1 MILRILP
8 LLLLLT
14 VLPVGFIYITR
25 LRGLKSKRRGLLL
38 LVPNAILLIL
48 TVFFACNNDMLLR
61 YQEFVAVYLVVLY
74 SITVPEVFYAI
85 FSGLSRISRRVRVRR
100 IGHIAGLIAA
110 GVVFVAFGV
119 AVVSCFT
126 VLRVQRHV
134 YVSKDLPE
142 TFNGYKIV
150 HISDLHLGTFGFY
163 PKALRRITTAVN
175 AENADL
181 VAFTGDL
188 VNFDRREIV
197 PFREELARIKARDG
211 VVSVMGN
218 HDYQMYV
225 SQKGC
230 GENAKRVA
238 ELQKEQRL
246 AGWRLLLN
254 ENMVIRRAKDSIVVI
269 GSENDGTKSFP
280 SRGDLE
286 VATRGIGKGAFK
298 VLLSHDPTQ
307 WQQKVLPLTDIQL
320 TLSGHTHA
328 GQFKL
333 FGHSVSELAYK
344 ECDGMYFCGTRALL
358 VSSGLGEALMPFRLG
373 AWPTID
379 VVILKRDKL
388 K

>member
-14 VLPVGFIYITR
+14 ILPVGFIYITR
-25 LRGLKSKRRGLLL
+25 FRGQTSKRKGLLL
-38 LVPNAILLIL
+38 LVPNAILVIL
-48 TVFFACNNDMLLR
+48 AVFLACNNEMLLR
-61 YQEFVAVYLVVLY
+61 HQGFVAAYLIILY
-74 SITVPEVFYAI
+74 SITVPEAFYAI
-85 FSGLSRISRRVRVRR
+85 VSGLFRISKRARVRKA
-100 IGHIAGLIAA
+100 GHVAGLVAA
-110 GVVFVAFGV
+110 VVVFVAFCV

-126 VLRVQRHV
+126 VLVVRRHV
-134 YVSKDLPE
+134 FVSKDLPE
-142 TFNGYKIV
+142 AFDGYRIV
-150 HISDLHLGTFGFY
+150 HISDLHLGTFEFY
-163 PKALRRITTAVN
+163 PKALRRIISVVN

-188 VNFDRREIV
+188 VNFDWHEIV
-197 PFREELARIKARDG
+197 PFRGELAGIKARDG

-225 SQKGC
+225 SQKGG
-230 GENAKRVA
+230 GEDEKRVVA
-238 ELQKEQRL
+238 LQKEQSL

-254 ENMVIRRAKDSIVVI
+254 GSLVVRRARDSIVVI
-269 GSENDGTKSFP
+269 GSENEGTRSFP
-280 SRGDLE
+280 SRGDLD

-328 GQFKL
+328 GQLKL
-333 FGHSVSELAYK
+333 LGHSVSELAYK
-344 ECDGMYFCGTRALL
+344 ECDGMYFSGTRALL

-373 AWPTID
+373 AWPTVD
-379 VVILKRDKL
+379 VVILKRDYRR
-388 K
+388 

>member
-14 VLPVGFIYITR
+14 ILPVGFIYITR
-25 LRGLKSKRRGLLL
+25 FRGQTSKRKGLLL
-38 LVPNAILLIL
+38 LVPNAILVIL
-48 TVFFACNNDMLLR
+48 AVFLACNNEMLLR
-61 YQEFVAVYLVVLY
+61 HQGFVAAFLIVLY
-74 SITVPEVFYAI
+74 SITVPEAFYAI
-85 FSGLSRISRRVRVRR
+85 VSGLFRISKRARVRKA
-100 IGHIAGLIAA
+100 GHIAGVVAA
-110 GVVFVAFGV
+110 GVVFVAFCV

-126 VLRVQRHV
+126 VLVVRRHV

-142 TFNGYKIV
+142 AFDGHKIV
-150 HISDLHLGTFGFY
+150 HISDLHLGTFEFY
-163 PKALRRITTAVN
+163 PKALRRIITDVN

-188 VNFDRREIV
+188 VNFDWREIV
-197 PFREELARIKARDG
+197 PFRDELAGIKARDG

-225 SQKGC
+225 SQKGRS
-230 GENAKRVA
+230 EDERRVVA
-238 ELQKEQRL
+238 LQKEQDL

-254 ENMVIRRAKDSIVVI
+254 GNLVVRRAKDSIVVI
-269 GSENDGTKSFP
+269 GSENDGTRSFP
-280 SRGDLE
+280 SRGDLD
-286 VATRGIGKGAFK
+286 VATRGMGKGAFK

-328 GQFKL
+328 GQLKL
-333 FGHSVSELAYK
+333 LGHSVSELAYK
-344 ECDGMYFCGTRALL
+344 ECDGMYFSGTRALL

-373 AWPTID
+373 AWPTVD
-379 VVILKRDKL
+379 VVILKRDYRR
-388 K
+388 